1 MRKLMEDNIYS
12 AIFDITKDNIQ
23 AAGGSFSVSK
33 EAFMELSGIHPKN
46 ADVLVLSRERNNR
59 LFLEKAYIRMLK
71 RLADERAVSMW
82 EGRFSLPCEE
92 FQRLL
97 VMTLISSPEFKGKN
111 VDVYNNIYSS
121 HNTYHGVMSSAAKPV
136 SVRQAERRIK
146 IYNALRKVYNILPE
160 CIKKILRAVLKM

>member
-1 MRKLMEDNIYS
+1 
-12 AIFDITKDNIQ
+12 
-23 AAGGSFSVSK
+23 
-33 EAFMELSGIHPKN
+33 
-46 ADVLVLSRERNNR
+46 
-59 LFLEKAYIRMLK
+59 
-71 RLADERAVSMW
+71 MW

-160 CIKKILRAVLKM
+160 CIKKILRAVLKRGK